1 MDYVE
6 TIMGPDFSFKVNLGV
21 TNERINLWT
30 LFLLEDE
37 CKIYSFVWWIMLP
50 KIDWDFGIQ
59 IYIRSIRAETVIFY
73 CFTESAHLHFLPR
86 VPLALPLL
94 LIFKSEK
101 TIGILNNQ
109 NIWTL

>member
-37 CKIYSFVWWIMLP
+37 FKIYSFVWWIMLP
-50 KIDWDFGIQ
+50 KIDRDFGIQ

-86 VPLALPLL
+86 VPLALPLF

-101 TIGILNNQ
+101 KL
-109 NIWTL
+109 LDY

>member
-1 MDYVE
+1 
-6 TIMGPDFSFKVNLGV
+6 MGPDFSSKVNLGV
-21 TNERINLWT
+21 TNERINLWV
-30 LFLLEDE
+30 LFLLEVE

-50 KIDWDFGIQ
+50 KIDRDFGIQ

-86 VPLALPLL
+86 VPPALPLL

-101 TIGILNNQ
+101 KNNWNIEQPKYLNPSEF
-109 NIWTL
+109 